1 MPRRSQEDRSRTTRA
16 ALEDAGR
23 RLFAER
29 GYAGVSAEE
38 IVSAAGVT
46 RGALHHHY
54 GDKRGLFLAVLEL
67 VESEATAEVTRAIE
81 SLSETT
87 DPTDPAANLAAMA
100 VGLNTFLE
108 VCQRPEV
115 ARISMSDAP
124 AVLGW
129 PAWREMEARYGLGL
143 ITDQLEQA
151 REAGLIADVPVRIL
165 AQLILSAVTEAGMI
179 VSHATDPD
187 SARAE
192 AQQSL
197 MLLISGLLRLPQ
209 TP

>member
-54 GDKRGLFLAVLEL
+54 GDKRGLFLAVLERL
-67 VESEATAEVTRAIE
+67 EADNTAEVARAIAE
-81 SLSETT
+81 L
-87 DPTDPAANLAAMA
+87 PDPADLLAAMA
-100 VGLNTFLE
+100 VGLRSFLDISG
-108 VCQRPEV
+108 RPETV
-115 ARISMSDAP
+115 RIVMADGP

-129 PAWREMEARYGLGL
+129 EGWREMEARHGLGL
-143 ITDQLEQA
+143 ITDQLHRA
-151 REAGLIADVPVRIL
+151 VDAGLAAPAPVPVL
-165 AQLILSAVTEAGMI
+165 SQLILSAITEAGMI
-179 VSHATDPD
+179 VAHADDPD
-187 SARAE
+187 TARLEAE
-192 AQQSL
+192 QCL
-197 MLLISGLLRLPQ
+197 LLLISGILRQPG
-209 TP
+209 